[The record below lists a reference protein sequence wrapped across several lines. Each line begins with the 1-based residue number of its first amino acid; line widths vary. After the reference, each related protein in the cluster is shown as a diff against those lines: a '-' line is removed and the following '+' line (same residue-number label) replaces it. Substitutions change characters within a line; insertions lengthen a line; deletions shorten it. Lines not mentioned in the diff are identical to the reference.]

1 MTTADVAVRDPQPA
15 AIPAKLQ
22 YARALA
28 ESGLLP
34 ASYRKNP
41 ANVLWAAEY
50 GDMLGIGTMAAIT
63 GVHVIDGKPTASA
76 GLISALVRRAGHKLR
91 VHGNADEATC
101 QIVRS
106 DDPGYT
112 FAVTFTAKDA
122 QAAGLLSKDVWKKYR
137 PSMLKA
143 RAITQCAR
151 DACEEA
157 LFGLHYTAEE
167 LGANVDEDGVVIG
180 ELEDEPDEPEI
191 GGQPITGRLLA
202 EADNLKDDRDADRI
216 ARAAVDARKRGRINR
231 DQCDHIQHRVRVRL
245 EERRQAA
252 TPVNVEDL
260 ARQAAAGEP
269 EPDHDTPGTATTPQ
283 IGAIW
288 TILTTVFGFGKD
300 EKDQA
305 RAVCSYV
312 INCSYVTKRTLA
324 STKDMSRNEAKT
336 VLDVLASWRET
347 AEQNGE
353 QPREFLIELMATAE
367 DYVRQETSDD

>member
-1 MTTADVAVRDPQPA
+1 MTTADLAVRDPQPA

-34 ASYRKNP
+34 SSYRKNP

-63 GVHVIDGKPTASA
+63 GVHVIEGKPTASA

-91 VHGNADEATC
+91 VHGDADAATC

-112 FAVTFTAKDA
+112 FEVTFTAKDA

-180 ELEDEPDEPEI
+180 ELEDEPDEALRN
-191 GGQPITGRLLA
+191 GQSAAAQLLGKADAVTTDEAAGRVTRAAADARLKGRITR
-202 EADNLKDDRDADRI
+202 EQCDQIQNT
-216 ARAAVDARKRGRINR
+216 ARA
-231 DQCDHIQHRVRVRL
+231 RVEAL
-245 EERRQAA
+245 RQAA
-252 TPVNVEDL
+252 TPVDVEDL

-269 EPDHDTPGTATTPQ
+269 EPDYDTPGTATTPQ

-288 TILTTVFGFGKD
+288 TVLTTVFKFGKD

-305 RAVCSYV
+305 RAVCSR
-312 INCSYVTKRTLA
+312 IAKRTLA
-324 STKDMSRNEAKT
+324 STKDMSRDEAKA

-367 DYVRQETSDD
+367 NGDGDG